1 MWHSWEGILRDRF
14 RVRRGRLG
22 RGIYGALDLDRFGVR
37 DIVGRKLDGTSGKGC
52 EKGLGEREF
61 GHGESKRGV
70 LRYGY
75 QLKIARTFT
84 CTCTKHVSVIILSVV
99 R

>member
-1 MWHSWEGILRDRF
+1 MWHSWEGILCDRF
-14 RVRRGRLG
+14 RVRRGGLG

-70 LRYGY
+70 LRYSHIHMY
-75 QLKIARTFT
+75 LYEACIRN
-84 CTCTKHVSVIILSVV
+84 HIIRIRS
-99 R
+99 